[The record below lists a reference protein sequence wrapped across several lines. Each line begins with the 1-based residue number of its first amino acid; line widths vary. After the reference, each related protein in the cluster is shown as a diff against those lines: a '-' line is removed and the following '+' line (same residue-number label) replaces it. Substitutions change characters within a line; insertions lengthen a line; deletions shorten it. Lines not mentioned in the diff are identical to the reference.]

1 MLIFNR
7 TSRSG
12 FNLNF
17 LLGILIAALFVALL
31 LASNKYDQ
39 LWILSIPIV
48 LIIVWKSN
56 LWTLIFITLL
66 VFIGDWLIDLE
77 ILPPQFMWGHELF
90 ILLLFIKAITNRLLK
105 KTHIVFTGGWVLL
118 AFLLVNIVS
127 QYINKTGLVNMI
139 LFLRLVLIAY
149 FLFLAII
156 NLDLKEKELKIFTN
170 LLLFLIIIQL
180 PVAIS
185 KMFIYGQGE
194 RAIGTYGYH
203 GGTLSTALPLVVIG
217 FGLVFRLIYRKSL
230 LFIGLVLG
238 AISFAVIGGKRGF
251 IFFLPLLMIFLSW
264 YLKDNIRYLFRY
276 TVLGAI
282 IFFIALYLALSFIP
296 TLSPERGFKSNLD
309 PEYAISFATQYTT
322 RESWGLSWGRTKTN
336 VNVFNNLASRG
347 ILHFLFGTGPGAA
360 MKSRFDTFD
369 TRDKLKEEFNI
380 GYGITG
386 MTLIAMSVG
395 YLGVFFVF
403 LLLFIIMRKCSSYY
417 KKAIDPFWRAYGLS
431 MAAFSFIMI
440 IINFAYAPIILDDL
454 LASLYFC
461 LSSFI
466 VLKANRLGEE
476 KKQELVLA

>member
-17 LLGILIAALFVALL
+17 LLGILIVALCVALF
-31 LASNKYDQ
+31 LASNMYDQ

-56 LWTLIFITLL
+56 LWTLIFITLI
-66 VFIGDWLIDLE
+66 VFFGDWFIDLG
-77 ILPPQFMWGHELF
+77 ILPSHFMWGYELF
-90 ILLLFIKAITNRLLK
+90 ILLLFIKAITNRFLK
-105 KTHIVFTGGWVLL
+105 KTHIVFTGGWVIF
-118 AFLLVNIVS
+118 AFLVVNIMS

-139 LFLRLVLIAY
+139 LFLRLILISY

-156 NLDLKEKELKIFTN
+156 NLDLKEIELKIFTN
-170 LLLFLIIIQL
+170 LLLFLIIVQL
-180 PVAIS
+180 PVAII

-194 RAIGTYGYH
+194 HAIGTYGYQ
-203 GGTLSTALPLVVIG
+203 GGTLSTALPLIVVG
-217 FGLVFRLIYRKSL
+217 FGLAFYLVYRKSL

-238 AISFAVIGGKRGF
+238 AITFAIIGGKRGF
-251 IFFLPLLMIFLSW
+251 IFFLPLLLIFLSW
-264 YLKDNIRYLFRY
+264 HLKDNIRYLFRY
-276 TVLGAI
+276 AVLGTV
-282 IFFIALYLALSFIP
+282 IFFIALYFALSFIP
-296 TLSPERGFKSNLD
+296 TLSPERGFKSSLD

-322 RESWGLSWGRTKTN
+322 RESRGLSWGRTQTN
-336 VNVFNNLASRG
+336 INVFNNLASKG
-347 ILHFLFGTGPGAA
+347 SLHFLFGTGPGAA
-360 MKSRFDTFD
+360 MKSRFDAFD
-369 TRDKLKEEFNI
+369 TRNKLNEEFNI

-386 MTLIAMSVG
+386 MTWIAMSVG

-403 LLLFIIMRKCSSYY
+403 LLLFIIMRKCSTYY
-417 KKAIDPFWRAYGLS
+417 KKAVDPFWRAYGLS

-466 VLKANRLGEE
+466 ILKANRLGEE
-476 KKQELVLA
+476 KKQELTIA